1 MITSR
6 KSLLCT
12 GLLAASLMA
21 SGAFAQAPVAAPA
34 AQAQSGA
41 QPAAKKEQRMQA
53 KRAQRFEQ
61 MKQRHAK
68 RLSALKDKL
77 QITPAQEGA
86 WNSFV
91 EARQLPSAPP
101 EGARMKRDEF
111 AKLTTPQR
119 LDLMEKRRAEINAM
133 AAKRTESTR
142 ALYAALTPEQQKT
155 FDAQSARG
163 FDARGHG
170 DRGDRQHRQHR
181 QHRGESAKN

>member
-12 GLLAASLMA
+12 GLLAASMIA
-21 SGAFAQAPVAAPA
+21 SGAFAQAPAAAPA
-34 AQAQSGA
+34 AQERSA
-41 QPAAKKEQRMQA
+41 QPAAEKGQRMQA

-86 WNSFV
+86 WNSFA
-91 EARQLPSAPP
+91 EARQLPPAPP

-119 LDLMEKRRAEINAM
+119 LDLMEKRRAEFNAM

-163 FDARGHG
+163 SDARGHG

-181 QHRGESAKN
+181 QHRGESAKG